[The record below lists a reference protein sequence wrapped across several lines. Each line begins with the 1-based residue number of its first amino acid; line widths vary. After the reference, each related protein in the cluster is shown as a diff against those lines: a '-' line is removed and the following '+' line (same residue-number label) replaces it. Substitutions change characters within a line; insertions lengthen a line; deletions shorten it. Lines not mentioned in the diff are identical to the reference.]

1 MRITAATATAP
12 VGAPGA
18 KIRKGKAKTIR
29 AVAAAG
35 AVWRPQSQL
44 IFTSNATS
52 VKATPNGELGA
63 STTAGAISTN
73 DSING
78 YTVTSSA
85 LAIKTAGTGV
95 GGSCGVA
102 SVLPIPTAPSS
113 GSAQA
118 RPLSS
123 SGRAGLESQILRND
137 TLEAV
142 RRSGAEG
149 FPPSREKGVVSCT
162 LLAAEKRRRVADAA
176 ATSELSTDDRNAF
189 TPAEVPLWVA
199 GGAPLDASKAADTGG
214 GASAASFEG
223 AMGNSPFVSSS
234 SSASSDTGC
243 AQRAKALHTDQR
255 PSATHRCDK
264 GAFEKRPQLLLS
276 LAQDNRGFLNPGYS
290 CSSSVSSSEDRGA
303 GSGRAGSDGSA
314 GSARR
319 QGTPSAAPFSRAAPS
334 EQRGK
339 ACGGAPPPASTTLLG
354 CGRNRATLAVFPLTA
369 AEEQSARQAYD
380 TYRAQQEKAS
390 YHRNH
395 ASATKHCSQRSASVP
410 PSALSTSTPVGK
422 RELLRLLRGL
432 YHRAQAMMAC
442 TTKTAAPASAP
453 PQRKAVSPTI
463 TVSAADV
470 LHEFPST
477 KYLLNAAEACF
488 GSRRFR
494 TLMAA
499 VVADSDAL
507 APIVVRNNDG
517 GAPAVPTASRLRLSS
532 SSQGL
537 TVEEALSF
545 FRHLK
550 HEMASDVA
558 RQRERRQAEPS
569 AMPEAASGDK
579 GRNRPAKAAPSQPLL
594 DLQGSQKRRSISAP
608 SCQAASQMCRL
619 PSAQAGRRSG
629 RPPPTP
635 VARMAARR
643 ATSASFLPSSTPPSP
658 SPQLSS
664 SPSRPGI
671 PGAVALAGPQKPT
684 GRRKGPRRK
693 VALPRPSPH
702 LLGNNS
708 CAPDAAYRDDFIH
721 TYVQR
726 KAFAEI
732 AGGQGCHHST
742 TVTLGQLIK
751 VLHWFEL
758 ALNPSVLERLCGV
771 QAQPA
776 RESPDIFIDFNTF
789 VKIINSGLRCQRY
802 SGGSG
807 SSSAPASASADNDDD
822 PQSNA
827 FVPVLPPEAPARASP
842 VTLPIPGLTATDGAS
857 LSTGS
862 GCAPCSKAASSTIS
876 VRDSG
881 GSNRS
886 LLVLAPVSAAAH
898 CRLSSLSS
906 MSTSTASS
914 PASGGSM
921 HRPFV
926 DTDDAYP
933 LVAHDSAIAALCR
946 SIRQRLR
953 RELRRSVSGGSNAM
967 LRPRDNQGN
976 RNGTG
981 DGAAQKEGNDP
992 QYSPSSRTA
1001 PASSRSWR
1009 SLSLASSAAS
1019 PMPRENLSAAGLVG
1033 ESESA
1038 PARRDGEEFS
1048 VSPHLSKWLS
1058 DTKRST
1064 PLSRQR
1070 LREQPSP
1077 SPLVVHALPPPSHPY
1092 TPTPTPRAPRAQPV
1106 RRGEGA
1112 IASQWF
1118 RTAQRWRGH
1127 GHRLAAPPP
1136 ARPATAQRQA
1146 LSAAVARRCRRHQG
1160 SMHLITS
1167 LSPYSDS
1174 GHGARRPA
1182 SHCWSRIATLST
1194 LSQSRRSSSLHS
1206 CDTQPV
1212 LHSLHLSEPDLSAA
1226 FLSQTLPAQTAS
1238 RHQKRNRPASA
1249 YTRLTAAPTHDAC
1262 TAHVL
1267 HPPLSPTIRSS
1278 PLPYRRRLFQ
1288 AR

>member
-594 DLQGSQKRRSISAP
+594 DLQGRST
-608 SCQAASQMCRL
+608 Q
-619 PSAQAGRRSG
+619 
-629 RPPPTP
+629 RP
-635 VARMAARR
+635 
-643 ATSASFLPSSTPPSP
+643 TSADSCCADGGEACHVGVFPAVVYPTVAFPAVVFLTV
-658 SPQLSS
+658 QARD
-664 SPSRPGI
+664 SRGGGVG
-671 PGAVALAGPQKPT
+671 GASEANWTA
-684 GRRKGPRRK
+684 
-693 VALPRPSPH
+693 
-702 LLGNNS
+702 
-708 CAPDAAYRDDFIH
+708 DDFIH

-1077 SPLVVHALPPPSHPY
+1077 GSAQHSAGGGTGTDSLLRRPPGRLLRKDRLSPLP
-1092 TPTPTPRAPRAQPV
+1092 
-1106 RRGEGA
+1106 
-1112 IASQWF
+1112 
-1118 RTAQRWRGH
+1118 WRG
-1127 GHRLAAPPP
+1127 G
-1136 ARPATAQRQA
+1136 
-1146 LSAAVARRCRRHQG
+1146 VAGIKDRC
-1160 SMHLITS
+1160 
-1167 LSPYSDS
+1167 
-1174 GHGARRPA
+1174 
-1182 SHCWSRIATLST
+1182 TLS
-1194 LSQSRRSSSLHS
+1194 
-1206 CDTQPV
+1206 
-1212 LHSLHLSEPDLSAA
+1212 
-1226 FLSQTLPAQTAS
+1226 
-1238 RHQKRNRPASA
+1238 RPC
-1249 YTRLTAAPTHDAC
+1249 RLTAIQAMAPDGPQAIADFAC
-1262 TAHVL
+1262 TDGIEA
-1267 HPPLSPTIRSS
+1267 PETEPSS
-1278 PLPYRRRLFQ
+1278 KRLYATYGGTNARRLYSAPSIVQFSVVNSIRAALIAAGWHSHTDALGQ
-1288 AR
+1288 TTSASSVSGSGSMGADHQGPGQRPGSDSNVHRALNSSLWRYNPSGMRNFGSWFGGTTTSLVAAGFLQLHARGT